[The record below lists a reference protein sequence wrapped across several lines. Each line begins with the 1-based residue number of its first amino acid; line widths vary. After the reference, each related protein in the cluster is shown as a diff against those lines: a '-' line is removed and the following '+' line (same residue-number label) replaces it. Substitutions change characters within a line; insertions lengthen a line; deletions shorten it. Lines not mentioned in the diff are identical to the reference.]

1 MSFSKSSE
9 IVTMLNAKVV
19 LDANLKDCT
28 GLSVVSVG
36 MPGKQQQEEVT
47 ERRLA
52 GKDVQTRSMLCQYLC
67 QEEYGN

>member
-1 MSFSKSSE
+1 
-9 IVTMLNAKVV
+9 MLNAKVV
-19 LDANLKDCT
+19 LDANLKDYT

-36 MPGKQQQEEVT
+36 MPGKQQQQQEEVT

-52 GKDVQTRSMLCQYLC
+52 GKDVQTCSMLCWCLC